1 MWAARA
7 GEGFCAGAGARARTV
22 ERAGDPA
29 QDTSLGPSPLGPLRV
44 SGIRQAAKP
53 WAAAAGRG
61 RNCGSRRCCHFT
73 REPVNCTQNAVSGE
87 EQGPGQGRAQNRG
100 APTASLWVP
109 ATPRAHTCRRRRVP
123 GTRARPGGA
132 TPRSRPSSLP
142 HGPTCRAALS
152 AGDAAFPAAVCLQ
165 RVSFKHNAGEG
176 HGGEDARSDHSS
188 HEEPAA

>member
-1 MWAARA
+1 MGRPV
-7 GEGFCAGAGARARTV
+7 GEGFCGGAGARARTV

-44 SGIRQAAKP
+44 LGIRQAAKP

-61 RNCGSRRCCHFT
+61 RNRGSRRCCHFT
-73 REPVNCTQNAVSGE
+73 RGPVNCTQNAVTGE

-100 APTASLWVP
+100 TPTASLWFP
-109 ATPRAHTCRRRRVP
+109 ATPRAHTCRRRRVL

-132 TPRSRPSSLP
+132 TPGAVPP
-142 HGPTCRAALS
+142 PCPTDPRAEQS
-152 AGDAAFPAAVCLQ
+152 FPQGCSIPAAVCLQ

-176 HGGEDARSDHSS
+176 RGGKDARSVDSG